1 MNRIRLAH
9 PLAWATLCVVFATA
23 CVTSPGRELRSASDV
38 DRKFDNTS
46 YIEEGDLVALIAGT
60 RVAIARK
67 NPDYIPI
74 EVGIVNKGAP
84 GLSLNR
90 ESFTLVDQDGT
101 SYPMLDGKEV
111 GRKYN
116 VDVDRRLMTLTPVVR
131 GIFGGYVQVGASLTT
146 SFDNPIPREL
156 YIQRHAWAT
165 ELIYFPMPEGGAQGR
180 IFELFMD
187 ARELDDPVFVRFEI
201 AGSKKGEE

>member
-1 MNRIRLAH
+1 MNKRRLAH
-9 PLAWATLCVVFATA
+9 PLVWAMLCVVLTSA
-23 CVTSPGRELRSASDV
+23 CGTPGREIRSASDV

-46 YIEEGDLVALIAGT
+46 YIEEGELVALIAGT

-67 NPDYIPI
+67 NPDFIPI
-74 EVGIVNKGAP
+74 EVAIVNKGLPA
-84 GLSLNR
+84 LSLNR
-90 ESFTLVDQDGT
+90 ESFTLVDSDGT

-111 GRKYN
+111 GKKYN
-116 VDVDRRLMTLTPVVR
+116 IDVDRRLATLPPVVR
-131 GIFGGYVQVGASLTT
+131 GIFGGYSQVGASLTT

-156 YIQRHAWAT
+156 YIQRHAWAA

-180 IFELFMD
+180 VFELFMN

-201 AGSKKGEE
+201 AGSK